1 MFVMESPENADI
13 FKKQKK
19 LIVDLLGR
27 LDCVNA
33 NSVRVGCINTEA
45 QWFGLTTFQE
55 KADVICAIGELGYTG
70 SGPPGNL
77 EKSLETMRQVMTSEA
92 RKDVSNRMA
101 IVLRSQPTDLATKK
115 SPTRRKAS
123 VANNSDTRR
132 PSIVVNP
139 ANRRP
144 SIAVNPANRRPSIA
158 VNPAKQAPLDVVNP
172 ANRRPSI
179 SVNPAKQAP
188 LDVVNPANRRP
199 SIAVNPAKRPPLDA
213 VNPANRRPSIAV
225 NPANRRPSIDVN
237 SRRKPSV
244 TVNTVGM
251 LTIGNVNSNRLSVP
265 GAVSSRR
272 SSVNA
277 GIDPS
282 DKETGGDD
290 DEVSANVTI
299 DPTSKVSPETDRL
312 IRECQLAKDAD
323 IRLIVVGEY
332 TGKTRGRNSHLANS
346 QIPEDAPH
354 LRFTLNSIVV
364 IIIIILLLV
373 ILN

>member
-1 MFVMESPENADI
+1 MFVMESPENADV

-92 RKDVSNRMA
+92 RKDVSKRMA

-123 VANNSDTRR
+123 VADNSDTRR
-132 PSIVVNP
+132 PSIV
-139 ANRRP
+139 
-144 SIAVNPANRRPSIA
+144 VNPANRRPSIA

-213 VNPANRRPSIAV
+213 VSRANRRPSIAV
-225 NPANRRPSIDVN
+225 NPANRR
-237 SRRKPSV
+237 
-244 TVNTVGM
+244 
-251 LTIGNVNSNRLSVP
+251 
-265 GAVSSRR
+265 
-272 SSVNA
+272 
-277 GIDPS
+277 
-282 DKETGGDD
+282 
-290 DEVSANVTI
+290 
-299 DPTSKVSPETDRL
+299 
-312 IRECQLAKDAD
+312 Q
-323 IRLIVVGEY
+323 
-332 TGKTRGRNSHLANS
+332 
-346 QIPEDAPH
+346 
-354 LRFTLNSIVV
+354 
-364 IIIIILLLV
+364 
-373 ILN
+373 